1 MKNNTSLK
9 IEMNR
14 NRNIALSLANN
25 QITETKGNELVIGA
39 GYIIKDV
46 KFNFIRVGAN
56 KKAVVSNL
64 ELKGDL
70 TIRDN
75 QTVIR
80 RILEDITQVTAGQR
94 IVTIKLSA
102 DYQLSRRVTTRIFYD
117 QVISTF
123 NIHQHLGRVTH
134 YFFNRIEIQP
144 FARNGRRFGIL
155 FVKLVE
161 ALGITFGFG
170 N

>member
-1 MKNNTSLK
+1 MVSENFSPLIGFNMRMKNNTSLK
-9 IEMNR
+9 VEINK
-14 NRNIALSLANN
+14 NRNIGLSLANN
-25 QITETKGNELVIGA
+25 QITETRGSELTVGA

-46 KFNFIRVGAN
+46 KFSFIRTGAN

-70 TIRDN
+70 SIRDN

-94 IVTIKLSA
+94 IIKIGLSA
-102 DYQLSRRVTTRIFYD
+102 DYKLSRRVSTRLFYD

-123 NIHQHLGRVTH
+123 KTSNAFPTNNI
-134 YFFNRIEIQP
+134 Y
-144 FARNGRRFGIL
+144 A
-155 FVKLVE
+155 
-161 ALGITFGFG
+161 GFSFRL
-170 N
+170 NLTQ